1 MCSPPTKHSG
11 CRDARDEL
19 EPRSLVSG
27 QWAEAC
33 AGLLS
38 VLSLGEAGHF
48 HGGKSCFCV
57 SHHETC
63 LSGESVAEVN
73 SQLGEAPLERKVA
86 PGLGW
91 GLGNFAALL

>member
-33 AGLLS
+33 VGLLS
-38 VLSLGEAGHF
+38 VPSLGEAGHS
-48 HGGKSCFCV
+48 HGGKSCLCV
-57 SHHETC
+57 SHQETG
-63 LSGESVAEVN
+63 LSGESVAEVS
-73 SQLGEAPLERKVA
+73 SQRGEALLERKVA
-86 PGLGW
+86 PGLGR
-91 GLGNFAALL
+91 GLGNVATLL